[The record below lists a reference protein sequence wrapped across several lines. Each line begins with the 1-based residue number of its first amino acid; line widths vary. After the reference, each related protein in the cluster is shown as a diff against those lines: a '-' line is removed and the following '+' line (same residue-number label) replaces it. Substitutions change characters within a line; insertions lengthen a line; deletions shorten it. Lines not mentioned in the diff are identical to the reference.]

1 MKMLRMVLRHYYIVK
16 RLSAASQCF
25 VQEALVK
32 AHQAHVIDGK
42 VVDTV
47 HAADGKV
54 VDTVHAADGK
64 VADTVG
70 DKVVGK
76 RPIVQVKQEVNYRQQ
91 SVVEEGSSLLLLMYT
106 CQSLGAID

>member
-54 VDTVHAADGK
+54 
-64 VADTVG
+64 ADTVG
-70 DKVVGK
+70 DKAAGK
-76 RPIVQVKQEVNYRQQ
+76 RPVVQVKQEVNYRQH